1 VKVDHQSENNYIGIF
16 LTHEQKIQATY
27 NFQHLFRKKSQ
38 IYNIHKKNRKLMGKK
53 KDREASTDNN
63 DKECKNVKKGH
74 WNQ

>member
-1 VKVDHQSENNYIGIF
+1 MGIF

-38 IYNIHKKNRKLMGKK
+38 LHNIHKKNKKVMGKN
-53 KDREASTDNN
+53 KDREAATADDN